1 MTHRGSILLVD
12 DEEKILKALG
22 RALRDAGHT
31 VTETA
36 SARHG
41 QRLLAER
48 TFDVLIVDNI
58 MPELSGLDLIREF
71 VAAVP
76 EHERPQIL
84 MMTAHATVES
94 AIEAMKLGALDYL
107 QKPFEIDELLVVVR
121 RALDHQR
128 LRTEYRYLVSERDEQ
143 FDHYGIIGRSR
154 AMQEVIRRAELV
166 AGTKSTVLITGETGT
181 GKEVAARLLHAWSG
195 RPGRFVAINC
205 AAIPNELMEGELFG
219 YARGA
224 FSGAVHEHEGLVSAA
239 TGGTVFL
246 DEIDDTPHAL
256 QAKLLRVLEDRV
268 VTRLGD
274 TTPRTVDFRLV
285 AATNRDL
292 RPLIEAGSFGA
303 DLYERLAIVSIEL
316 PPLRQRRDD
325 IPRLVEH
332 FVESFYREEPAAA
345 ERGRVRTISPEA
357 METLGGYRWPGN
369 VRELRNV
376 VFGALVGKRGGT
388 ELLLADLPRRLLDAR
403 ESEEQGVVDGAE
415 LQRALGS
422 GTFDLRAEKERLERL
437 ALEQALALSRGNA
450 ARAAELLGAVGR
462 GEAADPGSTV
472 RAMMR
477 RLGVRATK
485 ARGRRSRRS

>member
-1 MTHRGSILLVD
+1 MVD
-12 DEEKILKALG
+12 A
-22 RALRDAGHT
+22 RAEDAAE
-31 VTETA
+31 VLA
-36 SARHG
+36 SR
-41 QRLLAER
+41 
-48 TFDVLIVDNI
+48 VL
-58 MPELSGLDLIREF
+58 ELSDPAPLPSRDPDV
-71 VAAVP
+71 VAESTATRAVLRQVAQAARTSMP
-76 EHERPQIL
+76 
-84 MMTAHATVES
+84 V
-94 AIEAMKLGALDYL
+94 
-107 QKPFEIDELLVVVR
+107 LL
-121 RALDHQR
+121 
-128 LRTEYRYLVSERDEQ
+128 
-143 FDHYGIIGRSR
+143 
-154 AMQEVIRRAELV
+154 
-166 AGTKSTVLITGETGT
+166 TGETGT

-303 DLYERLAIVSIEL
+303 DLYERLAIVSIGL
-316 PPLRQRRDD
+316 PPLRERRDD

-332 FVESFYREEPAAA
+332 FVDRFYREEPAAA
-345 ERGRVRTISPEA
+345 ERGRVRIISPEA
-357 METLGGYRWPGN
+357 MEVLIGYRWPGN
-369 VRELRNV
+369 VRELRTV
-376 VFGALVGKRGGT
+376 VFGTLVGKRGGT
-388 ELLLADLPRRLLDAR
+388 ELLLSDLPRRLLGARKSDA
-403 ESEEQGVVDGAE
+403 QGVIDAAA
-415 LQRALGS
+415 LDRALGS
-422 GTFDLRAEKERLERL
+422 GTFDLRVEKERLERL
-437 ALEQALALSRGNA
+437 ALEQALTLARGNA

-485 ARGRRSRRS
+485 ARRRRSARS

>member
-1 MTHRGSILLVD
+1 MVD
-12 DEEKILKALG
+12 A
-22 RALRDAGHT
+22 RAEDAAE
-31 VTETA
+31 VLA
-36 SARHG
+36 SR
-41 QRLLAER
+41 
-48 TFDVLIVDNI
+48 VL
-58 MPELSGLDLIREF
+58 ELSDPAPLPSRDPDV
-71 VAAVP
+71 VAESTATRAVLRQVAQAARTSMP
-76 EHERPQIL
+76 
-84 MMTAHATVES
+84 V
-94 AIEAMKLGALDYL
+94 
-107 QKPFEIDELLVVVR
+107 LL
-121 RALDHQR
+121 
-128 LRTEYRYLVSERDEQ
+128 
-143 FDHYGIIGRSR
+143 
-154 AMQEVIRRAELV
+154 
-166 AGTKSTVLITGETGT
+166 TGETGT

-316 PPLRQRRDD
+316 PPLRERRDD

-332 FVESFYREEPAAA
+332 FVDRFYREEPAAA
-345 ERGRVRTISPEA
+345 ERGRVRIISPEA
-357 METLGGYRWPGN
+357 MEVLIGYRWPGN

-376 VFGALVGKRGGT
+376 VFGTLVGKRGGT
-388 ELLLADLPRRLLDAR
+388 ELLLSDLPRRLLGARKSDA
-403 ESEEQGVVDGAE
+403 QGVIDAAA
-415 LQRALGS
+415 LDRALGS
-422 GTFDLRAEKERLERL
+422 GTFDLRVEKERLERL
-437 ALEQALALSRGNA
+437 ALEQALTLARGNA

-485 ARGRRSRRS
+485 ARRRRSARS

>member
-1 MTHRGSILLVD
+1 MTGIRWIGAAAPAIVEALSRRGIRRSANAPVTVVHGREWSGAGVPPGPWVWLHPGAPGGADRRAATLAGCYAVVD
-12 DEEKILKALG
+12 ARADGAAEVLARRVLELSEPEGLPSPDGDVIAESAAT
-22 RALRDAGHT
+22 RSALRQVAQ
-31 VTETA
+31 A
-36 SARHG
+36 ARTSMPV
-41 QRLLAER
+41 LL
-48 TFDVLIVDNI
+48 
-58 MPELSGLDLIREF
+58 
-71 VAAVP
+71 
-76 EHERPQIL
+76 
-84 MMTAHATVES
+84 
-94 AIEAMKLGALDYL
+94 
-107 QKPFEIDELLVVVR
+107 
-121 RALDHQR
+121 
-128 LRTEYRYLVSERDEQ
+128 
-143 FDHYGIIGRSR
+143 
-154 AMQEVIRRAELV
+154 
-166 AGTKSTVLITGETGT
+166 TGETGT

-195 RPGRFVAINC
+195 RRGRFVPINC

-292 RPLIEAGSFGA
+292 RPLIEAGTFGA

-316 PPLRQRRDD
+316 PSLRDRRED

-332 FVESFYREEPAAA
+332 FVARFYREEPAAA
-345 ERGRVRTISPEA
+345 ERGRVRAVSPEA
-357 METLGGYRWPGN
+357 MEVLTGHRWPGN

-388 ELLLADLPRRLLDAR
+388 ELLLSDLPRRLLGGR
-403 ESEEQGVVDGAE
+403 STEGRGVVDPSALE
-415 LQRALGS
+415 RALGS
-422 GTFDLRAEKERLERL
+422 GTFDLRAERERLERL
-437 ALEQALALSRGNA
+437 ALERALALARGNA

-462 GEAADPGSTV
+462 GEASDPGSTV

-477 RLGVRATK
+477 RLGVAPRR
-485 ARGRRSRRS
+485 RGRRAQRS

>member
-1 MTHRGSILLVD
+1 MVD
-12 DEEKILKALG
+12 A
-22 RALRDAGHT
+22 RAEDAAE
-31 VTETA
+31 VLA
-36 SARHG
+36 SR
-41 QRLLAER
+41 
-48 TFDVLIVDNI
+48 VL
-58 MPELSGLDLIREF
+58 ELSDPAPLPSRDPDV
-71 VAAVP
+71 VAESTATRAVLRQVAQAARTSMP
-76 EHERPQIL
+76 
-84 MMTAHATVES
+84 V
-94 AIEAMKLGALDYL
+94 
-107 QKPFEIDELLVVVR
+107 LL
-121 RALDHQR
+121 
-128 LRTEYRYLVSERDEQ
+128 
-143 FDHYGIIGRSR
+143 
-154 AMQEVIRRAELV
+154 
-166 AGTKSTVLITGETGT
+166 TGETGT

-224 FSGAVHEHEGLVSAA
+224 ISGAVHEHEGLVSAA

-303 DLYERLAIVSIEL
+303 DLYERLAIVSIGL
-316 PPLRQRRDD
+316 PPLRERRDD

-332 FVESFYREEPAAA
+332 FVDRFYREEPAAA
-345 ERGRVRTISPEA
+345 ERGRVRIISPEA
-357 METLGGYRWPGN
+357 MEVLIGYRWPGN

-376 VFGALVGKRGGT
+376 VFGTLVGKRGGT
-388 ELLLADLPRRLLDAR
+388 ELLLSDLPRRLLGARKSDA
-403 ESEEQGVVDGAE
+403 QGVIDAAA
-415 LQRALGS
+415 LDRALGS
-422 GTFDLRAEKERLERL
+422 GTFDLRVEKERLERL
-437 ALEQALALSRGNA
+437 ALEQALTLARGNA

-485 ARGRRSRRS
+485 ARRRRSARS

>member
-1 MTHRGSILLVD
+1 MTGIRWIGAAAPAIVEALSRRGIRRSADAPVTVVHGRDWSGAGVPPGPWVWLHPGAPGGADRRAATLAGCYAVVD
-12 DEEKILKALG
+12 ARADGAAEVLARRVLEISEPEGLPSPDGDVIAESAAP
-22 RALRDAGHT
+22 RSALRQVAQ
-31 VTETA
+31 A
-36 SARHG
+36 ARTSMPV
-41 QRLLAER
+41 LL
-48 TFDVLIVDNI
+48 
-58 MPELSGLDLIREF
+58 
-71 VAAVP
+71 
-76 EHERPQIL
+76 
-84 MMTAHATVES
+84 
-94 AIEAMKLGALDYL
+94 
-107 QKPFEIDELLVVVR
+107 
-121 RALDHQR
+121 
-128 LRTEYRYLVSERDEQ
+128 
-143 FDHYGIIGRSR
+143 
-154 AMQEVIRRAELV
+154 
-166 AGTKSTVLITGETGT
+166 TGETGT

-195 RPGRFVAINC
+195 RRGRFVPINC

-292 RPLIEAGSFGA
+292 RPLIEAGTFGA

-316 PPLRQRRDD
+316 PSLRDRRED

-332 FVESFYREEPAAA
+332 FVARFYREEPAAA
-345 ERGRVRTISPEA
+345 ERGRVRAVSPEA
-357 METLGGYRWPGN
+357 MEVLTGHRWPGN

-388 ELLLADLPRRLLDAR
+388 ELLLSDLPRRLLGGR
-403 ESEEQGVVDGAE
+403 STEGRGVVDPSALE
-415 LQRALGS
+415 RALGS
-422 GTFDLRAEKERLERL
+422 GTFDLRAERERLERL
-437 ALEQALALSRGNA
+437 ALERALALARGNA

-462 GEAADPGSTV
+462 GEASDPGSTV

-477 RLGVRATK
+477 RLGVAPRR
-485 ARGRRSRRS
+485 RGRRAQRS

>member
-1 MTHRGSILLVD
+1 MTVFYSCPLMASIRWAGAGAPAIVEALSRRGIRRSADAPVTIVHGREWSSAGAVAGPWVWLCPGAPGGADRRAATLAGCYAVVD
-12 DEEKILKALG
+12 A
-22 RALRDAGHT
+22 RADGA
-31 VTETA
+31 A
-36 SARHG
+36 D
-41 QRLLAER
+41 LLAR
-48 TFDVLIVDNI
+48 RVL
-58 MPELSGLDLIREF
+58 ELSEPEPVPPPDGDV
-71 VAAVP
+71 VA
-76 EHERPQIL
+76 ES
-84 MMTAHATVES
+84 TATRSVLRQVAQAARTSMPV
-94 AIEAMKLGALDYL
+94 
-107 QKPFEIDELLVVVR
+107 LL
-121 RALDHQR
+121 
-128 LRTEYRYLVSERDEQ
+128 
-143 FDHYGIIGRSR
+143 
-154 AMQEVIRRAELV
+154 
-166 AGTKSTVLITGETGT
+166 TGETGT

-195 RPGRFVAINC
+195 RPGRFIPINC

-239 TGGTVFL
+239 SGGTVFL

-268 VTRLGD
+268 ITRLGD

-292 RPLIEAGSFGA
+292 HPLIEAGTFGA

-316 PPLRQRRDD
+316 PPLRERRED

-332 FVESFYREEPAAA
+332 FIARFYREEPAAV
-345 ERGRVRTISPEA
+345 ERGRVRAISPEA
-357 METLGGYRWPGN
+357 MEALTAHRWPGN

-388 ELLLADLPRRLLDAR
+388 ELLLSDLPRRLLGAR
-403 ESEEQGVVDGAE
+403 DGEDHGVVDVSA

-422 GTFDLRAEKERLERL
+422 RTFDLRAEKERLERL
-437 ALEQALALSRGNA
+437 ALEQALALARGNA

-462 GEAADPGSTV
+462 GEASDPGGTV

-477 RLGVRATK
+477 RLGVRG
-485 ARGRRSRRS
+485 ARRPRRRSSRTR

>member
-1 MTHRGSILLVD
+1 MAMTDIRWIGASAPGIVEALWRRGIRRSADAPVTVVHGREWSGAGAPPGPWVWLHPGAPSGADRRAATLAGCYAVVDAGADGAADLLVRRVLELSEPEGLPSPD
-12 DEEKILKALG
+12 GDVIAESAAT
-22 RALRDAGHT
+22 RSALRQVAQ
-31 VTETA
+31 A
-36 SARHG
+36 ARTSMPV
-41 QRLLAER
+41 LL
-48 TFDVLIVDNI
+48 
-58 MPELSGLDLIREF
+58 
-71 VAAVP
+71 
-76 EHERPQIL
+76 
-84 MMTAHATVES
+84 
-94 AIEAMKLGALDYL
+94 
-107 QKPFEIDELLVVVR
+107 
-121 RALDHQR
+121 
-128 LRTEYRYLVSERDEQ
+128 
-143 FDHYGIIGRSR
+143 
-154 AMQEVIRRAELV
+154 
-166 AGTKSTVLITGETGT
+166 TGETGT

-195 RPGRFVAINC
+195 RPGRFVPINC

-292 RPLIEAGSFGA
+292 RPLIEAGAFGG

-316 PPLRQRRDD
+316 PPLRERRED

-332 FVESFYREEPAAA
+332 FVARFYREEPGAA
-345 ERGRVRTISPEA
+345 ERGRVAAVSAEA
-357 METLGGYRWPGN
+357 MEVLTGHRWPGN
-369 VRELRNV
+369 IRELRNV

-388 ELLLADLPRRLLDAR
+388 ELLLSDLPRRLLGGR
-403 ESEEQGVVDGAE
+403 SGEGRGVVDPSALE
-415 LQRALGS
+415 RALGS
-422 GTFDLRAEKERLERL
+422 GTFDLRAERERLERL
-437 ALEQALALSRGNA
+437 ALEQALTLARGNA

-462 GEAADPGSTV
+462 GEASDPGSTV

-477 RLGVRATK
+477 RLGVATRR
-485 ARGRRSRRS
+485 RGRRARATRR

>member
-1 MTHRGSILLVD
+1 MPVLL
-12 DEEKILKALG
+12 
-22 RALRDAGHT
+22 
-31 VTETA
+31 
-36 SARHG
+36 
-41 QRLLAER
+41 
-48 TFDVLIVDNI
+48 
-58 MPELSGLDLIREF
+58 
-71 VAAVP
+71 
-76 EHERPQIL
+76 
-84 MMTAHATVES
+84 
-94 AIEAMKLGALDYL
+94 
-107 QKPFEIDELLVVVR
+107 
-121 RALDHQR
+121 
-128 LRTEYRYLVSERDEQ
+128 
-143 FDHYGIIGRSR
+143 
-154 AMQEVIRRAELV
+154 
-166 AGTKSTVLITGETGT
+166 TGETGT

-303 DLYERLAIVSIEL
+303 DLYERLAIVSIGL
-316 PPLRQRRDD
+316 PPLRERRDD

-332 FVESFYREEPAAA
+332 FVDRFYREEPAAA
-345 ERGRVRTISPEA
+345 ERGRVRIISPEA
-357 METLGGYRWPGN
+357 MEVLIGYRWPGN

-376 VFGALVGKRGGT
+376 VFGTLVGKRGGT
-388 ELLLADLPRRLLDAR
+388 ELLLSDLPRRLLGARKSDA
-403 ESEEQGVVDGAE
+403 QGVIDAAA
-415 LQRALGS
+415 LDRALGS
-422 GTFDLRAEKERLERL
+422 GTFDLRVEKERLERL
-437 ALEQALALSRGNA
+437 ALEQALTLARGNA

-485 ARGRRSRRS
+485 ARRRRSARS

>member
-1 MTHRGSILLVD
+1 MTRIRWLGAGSPSFLL
-12 DEEKILKALG
+12 AL
-22 RALRDAGHT
+22 
-31 VTETA
+31 
-36 SARHG
+36 SARGITRAADAPVTVIHG
-41 QRLLAER
+41 REWSAVARPPGPWVWLCPGAVSVADRRAATLAGCYAVVDARSPGAASVLEGRLL
-48 TFDVLIVDNI
+48 
-58 MPELSGLDLIREF
+58 ELSEPGPLPSRDPDV
-71 VAAVP
+71 VAESTATRAVLRQVAQAARTSMP
-76 EHERPQIL
+76 
-84 MMTAHATVES
+84 V
-94 AIEAMKLGALDYL
+94 
-107 QKPFEIDELLVVVR
+107 LL
-121 RALDHQR
+121 
-128 LRTEYRYLVSERDEQ
+128 
-143 FDHYGIIGRSR
+143 
-154 AMQEVIRRAELV
+154 
-166 AGTKSTVLITGETGT
+166 TGETGT

-205 AAIPNELMEGELFG
+205 GAIPNELMEGELFG

-224 FSGAVHEHEGLVSAA
+224 VCGAVHEHEGLVSAA
-239 TGGTVFL
+239 AGGTVFL
-246 DEIDDTPHAL
+246 DEIDDTPHSL
-256 QAKLLRVLEDRV
+256 QVKLLRVLEDRV

-332 FVESFYREEPAAA
+332 FVERFYREEPAAA

-403 ESEEQGVVDGAE
+403 ESEEQGVVDGAA